1 MTFSVGELVTG
12 MLLYLGTLFLVGSLA
27 DRGKLP
33 AKLLD
38 HPAVYVLSLGVIAGG
53 LAIYGATQL
62 AYQYGYGFLL
72 YYAGISLMLLLS
84 PLLMFPLMRICRIY
98 QLSSL
103 ADLLTFRFRSPW
115 VGAAV
120 TLAMLAAVLPLLAL
134 QVQVVSDGIHLM
146 SGDRPDLAHESSV
159 HDTLAL
165 VFCTLVAAFT
175 VFFGT
180 RRLKPE
186 ERHEGLVAAIAFES
200 LVKLL
205 AMLVLGLYAVY
216 AVFDGFAGL
225 DQWLASHDA
234 LLGTLNAPL
243 RRDSAHALL
252 LIFFAG
258 AVTMPHMFHMAFSEA
273 PDGPRL
279 RTASWGLSSYLLLLS
294 LPILPITWAG
304 LRLDTELPQV
314 YSALALGLD
323 TGSRGIAITA
333 YLAGMSAASAVIIVS
348 TLALANMC
356 LKHLVLPLQVR
367 GQSGLETAQ
376 NIYTKL
382 NWLRAVLTG
391 AIILAGFLFSR
402 ATVGSDR
409 LVDLGI
415 TAFIGT
421 LQFLPALLATIYW
434 PRANKYGLA
443 AGLAGGFMAWY
454 LLLVMPLLTGAEPAL
469 QGQLASWLGDGNT
482 RWTTAAIGSLGANIF
497 LFVLVS
503 VLTPT
508 STEEQASAEICSMDD
523 LVRPMRR
530 SLDLENPEQFRRR
543 LADALGER
551 AANAE
556 VDRALKDLRLEP
568 DESRPY
574 ALRQLRDRI
583 EANLSGLLGPTV
595 AYDIMQ
601 RCIPWQLD
609 TPMAREDISM
619 IERRLDSE
627 YRSFTGLAADLD
639 NLRRYHRETL
649 RDLPIGV
656 LSLGK
661 DGEILMWNRAME
673 KTTGVASEAVIGSY
687 LSALPEEWN
696 TLLTAFAASQ
706 KFAEHKLHLPE
717 PNNRGRW
724 INLHK
729 AAVESSSGMSEDQL
743 IVVEDLTDY
752 EILEQ
757 ELMHNERL
765 ASIGRLAAGVAH
777 EIGNPV
783 TGIACLA
790 QNLEVEDDI
799 SAVPESATEI
809 LKQTNRITRIVET
822 LVNFSHAGSN
832 NVDPATLQA
841 INLADCVDEAIH
853 LLQLDR
859 AAKPVRFVNHCDRE
873 QLVLAESQRM
883 LQVFVNLLGNA
894 RDASDRNGLI
904 EVNAVSDGAML
915 HIDVTD
921 DGAGIPEAIQ
931 GQVFEPFF
939 TTKEPGDGTGLG
951 LALVY
956 SILETLGGRISL
968 TSPVDGQRGTRFRV
982 TLSSASYGE
991 EYGSH

>member
-1 MTFSVGELVTG
+1 MTFSVGELLVG
-12 MLLYLGTLFLVGSLA
+12 MLTYLGVLFAVGSLA

-33 AKLLD
+33 ARLLE

-53 LAIYGATQL
+53 LAIYGASQL
-62 AYQYGYGFLL
+62 AFHYGYGFLL
-72 YYAGISLMLLLS
+72 YYAGISTMLLLS
-84 PLLMFPLMRICRIY
+84 PLVMFPVMRICRIY

-120 TLAMLAAVLPLLAL
+120 TLTMLAAVLPLLAL

-146 SGDRPDLAHESSV
+146 SGDRPGGGDAWHD
-159 HDTLAL
+159 HDTLAV
-165 VFCTLVAAFT
+165 VFCALVATFT

-200 LVKLL
+200 LVKLVGML
-205 AMLVLGLYAVY
+205 ALGLYAVY
-216 AVFDGFAGL
+216 QVFDGFSGL
-225 DQWLASHDA
+225 NTWLAHHDQVVA
-234 LLGTLNAPL
+234 MLDTPL

-252 LIFFAG
+252 LVFFAG

-304 LRLDTELPQV
+304 LELDGQLPQV
-314 YSALALGLD
+314 YAALALGLD

-356 LKHLVLPLQVR
+356 LKHLVLPVLLR
-367 GQSGLETAQ
+367 GQTGLEATS
-376 NIYTKL
+376 NIYSQL
-382 NWLRAVLTG
+382 NWLRALLTG
-391 AIILAGFLFSR
+391 AIILAGYLFSR
-402 ATVGSDR
+402 RTLGSEQ
-409 LVDLGI
+409 LVDLGM

-421 LQFLPALLATIYW
+421 LQFLPGLLATLYW
-434 PRANKYGLA
+434 PRANRYGLA
-443 AGLAGGFMAWY
+443 AGLAAGFTTWY
-454 LLLVMPLLTGAEPAL
+454 LLLVIPLLTGSEPAL
-469 QGQLASWLGDGNT
+469 HGLLTTWFGGDDS
-482 RWTTAAIGSLGANIF
+482 RWTAAAIGSLGINIC
-497 LFVLVS
+497 LFVLAT
-503 VLTPT
+503 VLTRT
-508 STEEQASAEICSMDD
+508 SAEESASAEICSMDD

-530 SLDLENPEQFRRR
+530 SLGLASPGEFRER
-543 LADALGER
+543 LAGVLGAN

-556 VDRALKDLRLEP
+556 VDRALKDLRLPAE
-568 DESRPY
+568 ESRPY

-601 RCIPWQLD
+601 RCVPWQLD
-609 TPMAREDISM
+609 APQASEDISM

-656 LSLGK
+656 FSLGK
-661 DGEILMWNRAME
+661 DGEILMWNRSME
-673 KTTGVASEAVIGSY
+673 ETTGVASEDIVGSY
-687 LSALPEEWN
+687 LSSLPEAWSSM
-696 TLLTAFAASQ
+696 LSAFAESQ

-717 PNNRGRW
+717 PSSRGRW
-724 INLHK
+724 ISLHK
-729 AAVESSSGMSEDQL
+729 AAVESSSGISEDQV

-777 EIGNPV
+777 EIGNPI

-790 QNLEVEDDI
+790 QNLEVEEDMEAI
-799 SAVPESATEI
+799 PEAANEI
-809 LKQTNRITRIVET
+809 LKQTNRVTRIVET
-822 LVNFSHAGSN
+822 LVNFSHAGST

-841 INLADCVDEAIH
+841 MNLADCVDEAVH

-859 AAKPVRFVNHCDRE
+859 SAKPVRFDNRCDRE
-873 QLVLAESQRM
+873 QLVLAESQRL

-904 EVNAVSDGAML
+904 TVEAQPVQNQL
-915 HIDVTD
+915 HISVTD
-921 DGAGIPEAIQ
+921 EGSGIPEAIQ

-939 TTKEPGDGTGLG
+939 TTKEPGEGTGLG

-956 SILETLGGRISL
+956 SILETLGGRITV
-968 TSPVDGQRGTRFRV
+968 TSPVKQQRGTRFLV
-982 TLSSASYGE
+982 SLSSASYGE
-991 EYGSH
+991 EYP

>member
-33 AKLLD
+33 QRLLD
-38 HPAVYVLSLGVIAGG
+38 HPAIYVLSLGVIAGG

-84 PLLMFPLMRICRIY
+84 PLLMFPVMRICRIY

-146 SGDRPDLAHESSV
+146 SGDRRNLVHEDTI
-159 HDTLAL
+159 HDGLAL
-165 VFCTLVAAFT
+165 LFCTLIAAFT

-216 AVFDGFAGL
+216 AVFDGFGGL
-225 DQWLASHDA
+225 DQWLAGSDA
-234 LLGTLNAPL
+234 LVTTLNEPL
-243 RRDSAHALL
+243 RRNAAHALL

-304 LRLDTELPQV
+304 IQLESDLPQV
-314 YSALALGLD
+314 YAALALGLE

-356 LKHLVLPLQVR
+356 LKHLVLPLQLR
-367 GQSGLETAQ
+367 GQSGLESTQ
-376 NIYTKL
+376 NIYSQL

-402 ATVGSDR
+402 ATPGNDQ
-409 LVDLGI
+409 LVNLGI
-415 TAFIGT
+415 AAFVGT

-434 PRANKYGLA
+434 PRANKFGLA
-443 AGLAGGFMAWY
+443 AGLLGGFMAWY
-454 LLLVMPLLTGAEPAL
+454 LLLVVPLLTAKEPAL
-469 QGQLASWLGDGNT
+469 LSLLGHWLGEDSS
-482 RWTTAAIGSLGANIF
+482 RWTTAAISSLALNIC
-497 LFVLVS
+497 LLLLVS

-508 STEEQASAEICSMDD
+508 SDEEAASAEICSMDD

-530 SLDLENPEQFRRR
+530 SLGLENPDQFRVK
-543 LADALGER
+543 LAGALGDK

-556 VDRALKDLRLEP
+556 VDRALKDLRLTAE
-568 DESRPY
+568 ESRPY

-609 TPMAREDISM
+609 TPLASEDISL

-673 KTTGVASEAVIGSY
+673 ETTGVASEDVIGSY
-687 LSALPEEWN
+687 LSSLPEAWN
-696 TLLTAFAASQ
+696 TLLSDFAASR

-717 PNNRGRW
+717 STSRGRW
-724 INLHK
+724 ISLHK
-729 AAVESSSGMSEDQL
+729 AAVESSSGISEDQV

-777 EIGNPV
+777 EIGNPI

-790 QNLEVEDDI
+790 QNLEVEEDI
-799 SAVPESATEI
+799 GAVPEAANEI
-809 LKQTNRITRIVET
+809 LKQTNRVTRIVET
-822 LVNFSHAGSN
+822 LVNFSHAGST
-832 NVDPATLQA
+832 NVDPATLQPM
-841 INLADCVDEAIH
+841 NLADCVDEAVH
-853 LLQLDR
+853 LLQLNR
-859 AAKPVRFVNHCDRE
+859 AAKPVRFENHCDRE
-873 QLVLAESQRM
+873 LLVLAESQRL

-894 RDASDRNGLI
+894 RDASERNGLI
-904 EVNAVSDGAML
+904 EVDAYREGSQM

-921 DGAGIPEAIQ
+921 QGSGVPEDIQ
-931 GQVFEPFF
+931 GQIFEPFF

-956 SILETLGGRISL
+956 SILETLGGRINL
-968 TSPVDGQRGTRFRV
+968 VSPVAENRGTRFRIS
-982 TLSSASYGE
+982 LSSASYGE
-991 EYGSH
+991 EYH

>member
-1 MTFSVGELVTG
+1 MTFSVGELVAG
-12 MLLYLGTLFLVGSLA
+12 MLAYLGLLFAVGSLA

-33 AKLLD
+33 ARLLE
-38 HPAVYVLSLGVIAGG
+38 HPAIYVLSLGVMAGG

-62 AYQYGYGFLL
+62 AFQYGYGFLL
-72 YYAGISLMLLLS
+72 YYAGISTMLLLS
-84 PLLMFPLMRICRIY
+84 PLVMFPVMRICRIY

-120 TLAMLAAVLPLLAL
+120 TLTMLAAVLPLLAL

-146 SGDRPDLAHESSV
+146 SGDRPGVVHETREHDSLAV
-159 HDTLAL
+159 
-165 VFCTLVAAFT
+165 VFCTLIATFT

-205 AMLVLGLYAVY
+205 GMLALGLYAVY
-216 AVFDGFAGL
+216 EVFGGFSGL
-225 DQWLASHDA
+225 SAWLSSHEDVVRM
-234 LLGTLNAPL
+234 LETPL

-252 LIFFAG
+252 LVFFAG

-304 LRLDTELPQV
+304 MELSSELPQV
-314 YSALALGLD
+314 YSALALGLETD
-323 TGSRGIAITA
+323 SRGIAITA

-356 LKHLVLPLQVR
+356 LKHLVLPLLLR
-367 GQSGLETAQ
+367 GQSGLEAAS
-376 NIYTKL
+376 NIYTQL
-382 NWLRAVLTG
+382 NWLRTLLTG
-391 AIILAGFLFSR
+391 AIILAGFLFSQR
-402 ATVGSDR
+402 TVGSEQ
-409 LVDLGI
+409 LVDLGM

-421 LQFLPALLATIYW
+421 LQFLPGLLATLYW
-434 PRANKYGLA
+434 PRANRYGLA
-443 AGLAGGFMAWY
+443 AGLAAGFTTWY
-454 LLLVMPLLTGAEPAL
+454 LLLVIPLLTGGEPAL
-469 QGQLASWLGDGNT
+469 QDLFNAWFGGDDA
-482 RWTTAAIGSLGANIF
+482 RWTAAAIGSLGINICV
-497 LFVLVS
+497 FVLAT
-503 VLTPT
+503 VLTPL
-508 STEEQASAEICSMDD
+508 SSEEATSAEICSMDD

-530 SLDLENPEQFRRR
+530 SLGLSSPAQFREQ
-543 LADALGER
+543 LASALGTN

-556 VDRALKDLRLEP
+556 VDRALKDLRLAA
-568 DESRPY
+568 DEFRPY

-609 TPMAREDISM
+609 APQASEDIYM
-619 IERRLDSE
+619 IERRLDTE
-627 YRSFTGLAADLD
+627 YPSFTGLAADLD

-656 LSLGK
+656 FSLGK
-661 DGEILMWNRAME
+661 DGEILMWNRSME
-673 KTTGVASEAVIGSY
+673 ETTGVASETVVGSY
-687 LSALPEEWN
+687 LSSLPAAWGEMLSE
-696 TLLTAFAASQ
+696 FASSQ

-717 PNNRGRW
+717 PSSRGRW
-724 INLHK
+724 ISLHK
-729 AAVESSSGMSEDQL
+729 AAVESSSGISEDQV

-777 EIGNPV
+777 EIGNPI

-799 SAVPESATEI
+799 DAIPEAASEI
-809 LKQTNRITRIVET
+809 LKQTNRVTRIVET

-859 AAKPVRFVNHCDRE
+859 AAKPVRFENHCDRE
-873 QLVLAESQRM
+873 QLVLAESQRL

-904 EVNAVSDGAML
+904 EVAAQAEEEQLQIS
-915 HIDVTD
+915 VTD
-921 DGAGIPEAIQ
+921 QGSGIPESIQ

-939 TTKEPGDGTGLG
+939 TTKEPGEGTGLG

-968 TSPVDGQRGTRFRV
+968 SSPVSQGRGTRFLLS
-982 TLSSASYGE
+982 LSSASYGE
-991 EYGSH
+991 EYP